1 MRKIWQPMKP
11 MARRI
16 TFILIMI
23 TLVEFVLFLMV
34 FTIFWLELDK
44 YIN

>member
-1 MRKIWQPMKP
+1 

-16 TFILIMI
+16 CYLLIMI
-23 TLVEFVLFLMV
+23 TLLEFIAFLMV

-44 YIN
+44 YL